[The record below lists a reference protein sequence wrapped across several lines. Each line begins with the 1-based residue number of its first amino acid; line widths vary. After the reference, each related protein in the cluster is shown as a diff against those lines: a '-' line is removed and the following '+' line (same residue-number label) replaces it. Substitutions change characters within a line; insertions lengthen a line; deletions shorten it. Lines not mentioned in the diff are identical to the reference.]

1 MSPVRNVLLQ
11 STRMKQPRRLAKTVM
26 SALALKQAVLNARNV
41 MREKLGQAASTTVL
55 KESTDQRVILK
66 LQSAINARQDFIKIK
81 SSRHCVF
88 LVFLVPLITNLVK
101 VDANFV
107 TRSFTPTLP
116 RKNHARD
123 VPLGNHRFEE
133 VLVAFHVLLE
143 KLVQAATYA

>member
-1 MSPVRNVLLQ
+1 
-11 STRMKQPRRLAKTVM
+11 MKQPRRLAKTVM
-26 SALALKQAVLNARNV
+26 SALALKKAVLNARNV
-41 MREKLGQAASTTVL
+41 MREKLGQAALTVW

-66 LQSAINARQDFIKIK
+66 LKSAINARQDFIKIK